1 MVLRKTKRATGGH
14 LRSYWMLYAMAVPG
28 VVWLVLFRYIPMM
41 GSIIAFQEY
50 QIFRGFLQSPWVG
63 LAHFQRLFASPDF
76 YRVFRNTL
84 ILGFYNVFLTFPIPV
99 ALAVL
104 INEVQRVT
112 IKRGI
117 QTVLYLPHFFSW
129 VIIAGL
135 TFNLL
140 SLNGP
145 VNSLVKLLGHS
156 PVLFMQ
162 RESLF
167 RFIVTAAGVYKEAGW
182 GTIVFLAAIAGIDPQ
197 LYEAGMLDGANRAQR
212 IVHITVPCILP
223 TAVILLLLRIG
234 NFMNLGFD
242 RIYNFL
248 TPITYS
254 VGDIF
259 DTYVFRVGITHG
271 HYSFTT
277 AIGLFQSAI
286 GLVLIWGFNR
296 LSRRVS
302 GGLW

>member
-84 ILGFYNVFLTFPIPV
+84 ILGFYNVFLTFPVPV

>member
-1 MVLRKTKRATGGH
+1 MVRETRTH

-50 QIFRGFLQSPWVG
+50 QIFRGIWKSPWVG
-63 LAHFQRLFASPDF
+63 FLHFERLFASPDF

-84 ILGFYNVFLTFPIPV
+84 ILGFYNVFLTFPIPI
-99 ALAVL
+99 ALAVF
-104 INEVQRVT
+104 INEVQLVRV
-112 IKRGI
+112 KRTI
-117 QTVLYLPHFFSW
+117 QTILYLPHFFSW

-135 TFNLL
+135 TFNVL

-145 VNSLVKLLGHS
+145 INGLLSYFGHR
-156 PVLFMQ
+156 PILFMQ
-162 RESLF
+162 RESMF
-167 RFIVTAAGVYKEAGW
+167 RFIVTTAAVYKEAGW
-182 GTIVFLAAIAGIDPQ
+182 GTIVFLAAITGIDTQ
-197 LYEAGMLDGANRAQR
+197 LYEASMIDGANRAKR
-212 IVHITVPCILP
+212 IFHITIPSILP

-242 RIYNFL
+242 RVYNFL
-248 TPITYS
+248 TPLTYS

-259 DTYVFRVGITHG
+259 DTYVFRVGITNG
-271 HYSFTT
+271 RYSFTT
-277 AIGLFQSAI
+277 AVGLFQSAI
-286 GLVLIWGFNR
+286 GVLLIWGFNR
-296 LSRRVS
+296 LSKKIS

>member
-1 MVLRKTKRATGGH
+1 MLHSIRKTRTH
-14 LRSYWMLYAMAVPG
+14 LRSYWMLYAMALPG
-28 VVWLVLFRYIPMM
+28 VIWLLLFRYIPML
-41 GSIIAFQEY
+41 GSVIAFQDY
-50 QIFRGFLQSPWVG
+50 QIFRGVRQSPWVG
-63 LAHFQRLFASPDF
+63 LLHFKRLFASPDF
-76 YRVFRNTL
+76 YRLFRNTL
-84 ILGFYNVFLTFPIPV
+84 ILGFYNVFLTFPIPI

-104 INEVQRVT
+104 INEIQRTKV
-112 IKRGI
+112 KRAI

-140 SLNGP
+140 SLSGP
-145 VNSLVKLLGHS
+145 INEFFSLFGRN
-156 PVLFMQ
+156 PILFMQ
-162 RESLF
+162 RENLF
-167 RFIVTAAGVYKEAGW
+167 RFIVTIAGIYKEAGW

-197 LYEAGMLDGANRAQR
+197 LYEASMLDGANRIQR
-212 IVHITVPCILP
+212 IIHITVPSILP
-223 TAVILLLLRIG
+223 TAIVLLLLRIG

-248 TPITYS
+248 TPLTYS

-259 DTYVFRVGITHG
+259 DTYVFRVGIANG
-271 HYSFTT
+271 RYSFTT
-277 AIGLFQSAI
+277 AVGLFQSAI

-296 LSRRVS
+296 ISKKIS